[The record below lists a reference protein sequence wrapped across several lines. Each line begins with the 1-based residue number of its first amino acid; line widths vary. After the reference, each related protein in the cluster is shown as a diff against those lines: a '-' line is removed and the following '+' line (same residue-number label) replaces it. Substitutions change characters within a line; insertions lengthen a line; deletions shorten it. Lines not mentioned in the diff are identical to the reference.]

1 MMTDDGGDEHEHEH
15 EHEHGLT
22 SLFGVQFSKVN
33 GAKLP

>member
-33 GAKLP
+33 GFIEI